1 MQELMGEE
9 GIYQPRMSFLFI
21 FYQLNRH
28 KVILVTILTT
38 FFDFNKLDTTS
49 SGLPL
54 VLLALSLNCLV

>member
-1 MQELMGEE
+1 MQELIREK

-28 KVILVTILTT
+28 KVILATILTT
-38 FFDFNKLDTTS
+38 FFDVNKLDSTS
-49 SGLPL
+49 SGLSL